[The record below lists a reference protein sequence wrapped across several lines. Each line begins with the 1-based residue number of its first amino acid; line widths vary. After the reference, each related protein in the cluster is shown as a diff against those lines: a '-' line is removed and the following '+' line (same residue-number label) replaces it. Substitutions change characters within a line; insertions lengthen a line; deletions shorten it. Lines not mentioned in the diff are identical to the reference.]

1 MERVKKYILGIAVSI
16 SALILILAVI
26 VAIILNSG
34 SLDLMAKNRLIG
46 FFNSEFQGK
55 LNIEEVNLQFP
66 STIIL
71 HQTQLYRENS
81 ETPDFTAEKVT
92 LNLNFLR
99 LLSNFSSI
107 TIRSLKT
114 DSFFIH
120 LERYPDGST
129 NIERIFTPR
138 KEQDPDTP
146 GLERF
151 LCNNIDLTN
160 GSAEYLDFQNKEA
173 DPELLTIAD
182 ISFTGQKIRYSPE
195 NFSGIVRNIGFQLP
209 QKNFTLRK
217 GSAKLSVT
225 NKRLEILD
233 LKSKTGKSSTELSLG
248 LYEFNVFSQENPD
261 RHSNSPA
268 MLNLKAGSIHTD
280 ELSIFFPDLA
290 LPPGI
295 YTVSGK
301 AEGQLRKIDIRNA
314 VIAHKNSLLRLQG
327 ELLNLNQPDFL
338 GFRLETDS
346 SRISGDFLQTAITD
360 TTIKNLA
367 EPAGDL
373 MISGYGQG
381 NLKEFITDLSIETE
395 SGNMLLSLRADTPDD
410 AETGYSGKFTL
421 RDIALHR
428 FLTPDSSSVSGI
440 NCTGSFSGT
449 GVSPHPAE
457 ASLSID
463 LQNSYWQEQMLSGGT
478 LDLQYRDD
486 ILSTAVKIAGESMNV
501 ALKGSI
507 DWTKAVPV
515 YEGKG
520 SAANLDLSKF
530 LRSDGISSNLNFSML
545 FRGEHFDPE
554 KLNGTISARFSPST
568 INDYSLKEGSE
579 LSLGIVQKSPTSSIV
594 LKSDFLDFNAE
605 GLYTFREFLSGIQ
618 LTANS
623 AAREAAKNNI
633 WAASPQ
639 PPPFAENIEK
649 NFSAD
654 YTLTIRDISPLAVFL
669 PVKGYKL
676 SGKATGKSYRS
687 NGSFHLTS
695 SIRIDR
701 LSKEQ
706 GFSID
711 NATLGVDATYNSEGI
726 VSASIDADAS
736 ALEAEKQS
744 IEQLSLTAAY
754 DKSGLQAGLRLRIPE
769 IERSLTTDIRAA
781 RSNSLYTVSI
791 SDLSITGDDGAWSLK
806 KDSRID
812 IGRNFTRLYDLTLR
826 KDKQVISC
834 DGLLSNEVS
843 GLFACSIENLD
854 MQELGIFFPESG
866 MQGSLSSTLRVNGF
880 PGAKTATLKITG
892 RELVYDDVVIGNL
905 NLSALHKGER
915 LRADFS
921 TGSTMQ
927 GPLNDITGTAS
938 IPLRVNWFPLKY
950 SIPDNKPVSASAS
963 ADHLSAEILEVLLPF
978 FETAEGTIPA
988 KLVVKGKTP
997 DPEIYFSTELKDT
1010 EITVT
1015 PTETVYLL
1023 SGSIVITPK
1032 KADFKDIQIKDAR
1045 GGTGRI
1051 SGSATLE
1058 NLEASTIDLTASFE
1072 NLLLFNKQDK
1082 KDETSFGTITGT
1094 SDRIR
1099 YYGDTAQPVLT
1110 GNLLIT
1116 NADFTL
1122 YRTGSNESAKY
1133 VGAERFITFVP
1144 RYPEKIDP
1152 DQPENPGKPVNPEF
1166 YYTLIDII
1174 TIKDLRLT
1182 SAVPLQYSM
1191 IFDRTRGEK
1200 LEATLQNL
1208 SLNVN
1213 KNQQNY
1219 RLFGAVNI
1227 SSGTYRFSNSNF
1239 DLEDGGRIVWNN
1251 VEIRDGVMLNLFGRK
1266 YVNASNAQT
1275 GESDNV
1281 RLLLAIQG
1289 TLNNPDVQMGYYLND
1304 DSQPYSSQN
1313 MIGTQSSKIDPNAE
1327 PNVVSLLLTKQWY
1340 IRPGSQGGLGDI
1352 PFSSL
1357 GISAGTGLL
1366 SSQISQFVEKATGFE
1381 SFNVNVGVDEEG
1393 SLSGLEFSFAF
1404 LVPLTEG
1411 KVRFIGTGSSP
1422 DIGKTALF
1430 NYYGNSQRL
1439 EYRISQKLF
1448 LEAYRSYGLFG
1459 NDVTTTN
1466 LLEPKETYGLSLS
1479 YRERFYSWEQFW
1491 DRIF

>member
-1 MERVKKYILGIAVSI
+1 LERVKKYILGIAVSI
-16 SALILILAVI
+16 SALILVLAVTI
-26 VAIILNSG
+26 AIILNSG
-34 SLDLMAKNRLIG
+34 SLDLMAKNRLID

-81 ETPDFTAEKVT
+81 EKPDFTAEKVT

-107 TIRSLKT
+107 TLRSLKA

-129 NIERIFTPR
+129 NIERIFAPR

-151 LCNNIDLTN
+151 LCNRIDLTN

-182 ISFTGQKIRYSPE
+182 ISFTGNKLRYSPE

-233 LKSKTGKSSTELSLG
+233 LKAKTGKSSAELSLG

-261 RHSNSPA
+261 RHSSSPA

-295 YTVSGK
+295 YTISGN

-314 VIAHKNSLLRLQG
+314 VIAHEKSLLRLQG

-381 NLKEFITDLSIETE
+381 NLKEFFTDLSIETE
-395 SGNMLLSLRADTPDD
+395 SGDILLSLKADTPDD

-421 RDIALHR
+421 RNIALHR
-428 FLTPDSSSVSGI
+428 FLTQDSSSVSGI

-449 GVSPHPAE
+449 GISPHTAE

-478 LDLQYRDD
+478 IDLRYLDD
-486 ILSTAVKIAGESMNV
+486 ILSTDVKIAGERMNV

-515 YEGKG
+515 YEGNG

-554 KLNGTISARFSPST
+554 KLNGTLSARFSPST

-579 LSLGIVQKSPTSSIV
+579 LSLRIVQKSPTSSIV

-618 LTANS
+618 LTASS
-623 AAREAAKNNI
+623 AARETAKNNI
-633 WAASPQ
+633 WANAPP

-654 YTLTIRDISPLAVFL
+654 YTLTVRDISPLAIFL

-791 SDLSITGDDGAWSLK
+791 NDLSITGGDGAWSLK

-843 GLFACSIENLD
+843 GLFTCSIVNLD

-866 MQGSLSSTLRVNGF
+866 IQGSLSSTLRVSGSPN
-880 PGAKTATLKITG
+880 AKTATLKITG
-892 RELVYDDVVIGNL
+892 SELVYDDVVIGNL
-905 NLSALHKGER
+905 NLSALHNGER

-921 TGSTMQ
+921 TGSTE
-927 GPLNDITGTAS
+927 PLNDITGTAS
-938 IPLRVNWFPLKY
+938 IPLNINWFPLKY

-963 ADHLSAEILEVLLPF
+963 ADHLSAEILEVFLPF

-1032 KADFKDIQIKDAR
+1032 KADFRDIQIKDVR

-1051 SGSATLE
+1051 NGSATLE

-1122 YRTGSNESAKY
+1122 YRTGSNESTKY

-1152 DQPENPGKPVNPEF
+1152 DQPENIEKPVNPEF

-1174 TIKDLRLT
+1174 TIKNLRLT

-1239 DLEDGGRIVWNN
+1239 ELEDGGRIVWNN
-1251 VEIRDGVMLNLFGRK
+1251 VEIRDGVMQNLFGRK

-1393 SLSGLEFSFAF
+1393 ALSGLEFSFAF

-1459 NDVTTTN
+1459 NDITTTN